1 MKFKIYFH
9 RSKTDNLA
17 IFKLQNTFFYQWSSI
32 YILCRKSRIFNR
44 FSVTSRG
51 KIMNYNQ
58 FDKRNVVQNIPLIFQ
73 KNTKCNFYYFQGK
86 NKFKKILKSKISL
99 QNIHLKRFKKFINVT
114 IQNSI
119 PHVYK
124 TMIPSVLEG

>member
-1 MKFKIYFH
+1 MKI
-9 RSKTDNLA
+9 
-17 IFKLQNTFFYQWSSI
+17 
-32 YILCRKSRIFNR
+32 
-44 FSVTSRG
+44 
-51 KIMNYNQ
+51 
-58 FDKRNVVQNIPLIFQ
+58 DK
-73 KNTKCNFYYFQGK
+73 
-86 NKFKKILKSKISL
+86 KKIFKSKISL